1 MVVPVVVDEG
11 RPDGARGPLAGPP
24 PSPGRGFPDRAAA
37 PAVWVDGGARL
48 AITTWGSSSA
58 PGVPV
63 DVEVEGGRLTVSV
76 AVRDP
81 GGGVVS
87 ADLAAYVTVI
97 ETPAGLD
104 PHGWTGLRIHGR
116 DHDLPPVGAARPPRL
131 TLRPAG
137 RNPVA
142 GPDPG

>member
-1 MVVPVVVDEG
+1 MVPVVVDEG
-11 RPDGARGPLAGPP
+11 RPDGARRPLAGSQPG
-24 PSPGRGFPDRAAA
+24 PGRGSPDRTAA

-58 PGVPV
+58 PGMPV

-76 AVRDP
+76 AVRDS
-81 GGGVVS
+81 GGGAMS
-87 ADLAAYVTVI
+87 ADLAAHVTVI

-104 PHGWTGLRIHGR
+104 PHDWTVLRIHGR
-116 DHDLPPVGAARPPRL
+116 DHDLPPVGAAPPPRL

-137 RNPVA
+137 PNPVA